1 MTAQTGT
8 AAVDGAVQPKEGREP
23 LLRIRAV
30 DVEFGGVKALDGVSV
45 DVTAGHVHGLIGPNG
60 SGKSTLMDVTSGF
73 LRPSKGIVEFG
84 GKRIE
89 RRSAHRRARAGIGRT
104 FQGLEL
110 FDDLSVAENLSVGL
124 VGGAR
129 ASREDVEWAAGL
141 LGVTDELDRLVVELP
156 HGRRRLVSVA
166 RAIAGRPRLLLLDE
180 PAAGLE
186 TGETGELGRALRS
199 MLSPETAILLVE
211 HDMQLVMDVCDRVTV
226 LQLGGVIAEGSPAE
240 IRTDPRVRAAY
251 LGEG

>member
-1 MTAQTGT
+1 MT
-8 AAVDGAVQPKEGREP
+8 R
-23 LLRIRAV
+23 LLRIRDV

-60 SGKSTLMDVTSGF
+60 SGKSTLMDVAGGF
-73 LRPSKGIVEFG
+73 LRPARGTVELAG
-84 GKRIE
+84 RRVE
-89 RRSAHRRARAGIGRT
+89 RRPAHRRARDGIGRT

-129 ASREDVEWAAGL
+129 PARADVEWAAGL
-141 LGVTDELDRLVVELP
+141 LGVADELDRLVVELP

-166 RAIAGRPRLLLLDE
+166 RAIAGRPRVLLLDE

-186 TGETGELGRALRS
+186 TGETAELGRALREIVA
-199 MLSPETAILLVE
+199 PETAILLVE
-211 HDMQLVMDVCDRVTV
+211 HDMQLVMGVCDRVTV

>member
-1 MTAQTGT
+1 
-8 AAVDGAVQPKEGREP
+8 
-23 LLRIRAV
+23 
-30 DVEFGGVKALDGVSV
+30 
-45 DVTAGHVHGLIGPNG
+45 
-60 SGKSTLMDVTSGF
+60 
-73 LRPSKGIVEFG
+73 
-84 GKRIE
+84 
-89 RRSAHRRARAGIGRT
+89 
-104 FQGLEL
+104 
-110 FDDLSVAENLSVGL
+110 
-124 VGGAR
+124 
-129 ASREDVEWAAGL
+129 
-141 LGVTDELDRLVVELP
+141 VELP